1 MMLFNFD
8 LLLST
13 KSFSKKEEITILT
26 YKYRHLITISSQN
39 LYKKIISYK
48 LIIIRN

>member
-1 MMLFNFD
+1 MMRFNLD

-39 LYKKIISYK
+39 LHKKLFLIS
-48 LIIIRN
+48 LLL